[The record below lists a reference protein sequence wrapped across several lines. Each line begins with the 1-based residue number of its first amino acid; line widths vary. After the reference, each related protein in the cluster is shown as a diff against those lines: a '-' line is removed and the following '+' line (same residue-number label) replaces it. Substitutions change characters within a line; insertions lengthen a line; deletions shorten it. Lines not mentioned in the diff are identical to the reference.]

1 MIAGTPSA
9 SRWPPTPRRA
19 ARRSRRRRPGRRYR
33 RRGARRRDRCRAPT
47 LTRASAAT
55 RRALPRGSE
64 GRIGERF
71 SAGLERLVASGIS
84 VAAEALDDI
93 AGSLG
98 IDQRRPPPTTPPPP
112 DDDDGDADAAA
123 PSAAPADAADATAAT
138 PPTAAVAE
146 APATEGARPAKG
158 VIERLFSRLA
168 PSTAADEWRRLMGA
182 GDDAPAPALELD
194 ARTRRLIAR
203 GVPPQWRG
211 RVWHA
216 LLCRAA
222 SRRGDPALLA
232 ALHDS
237 GYYALLL
244 RRRARATHAEVR
256 ELIRKDARRTFGDHR
271 DARKLQASTRRVL
284 DAYSHRNPRVGYCQ
298 SMNFLAATLLLFL
311 PEHAAFWTLCAIVEL
326 ALPAG
331 FYATQLHGV
340 TVELR
345 LLSDLLSRSHG
356 ALLAHLQRAGV
367 GFEMAC
373 SRWLMC
379 AFITVLPLAHTL
391 RLWDL
396 LLLDAAAKGGT
407 STVPLLVCLG
417 LLQLS
422 ESKLLATSDA
432 DALRML
438 LLELPQS
445 LSPSQ
450 LDELVDSVA
459 RVVERA
465 STGADLL
472 QEQVAP
478 LRARHTRVVEA
489 ELLLREAA
497 DNPQTGSPTRTD
509 AEADAE
515 QDSVATSPDSG
526 QPHTSVGVPAASL
539 DGGAAISAASPRRPA
554 PQPSLAREL
563 EALRAAMAIETRG
576 AISGLSLF
584 QRG

>member
-1 MIAGTPSA
+1 
-9 SRWPPTPRRA
+9 
-19 ARRSRRRRPGRRYR
+19 
-33 RRGARRRDRCRAPT
+33 
-47 LTRASAAT
+47 
-55 RRALPRGSE
+55 
-64 GRIGERF
+64 
-71 SAGLERLVASGIS
+71 
-84 VAAEALDDI
+84 
-93 AGSLG
+93 
-98 IDQRRPPPTTPPPP
+98 
-112 DDDDGDADAAA
+112 
-123 PSAAPADAADATAAT
+123 
-138 PPTAAVAE
+138 
-146 APATEGARPAKG
+146 
-158 VIERLFSRLA
+158 
-168 PSTAADEWRRLMGA
+168 MGA

-396 LLLDAAAKGGT
+396 LMLDAAAKGGT

-422 ESKLLATSDA
+422 ESKLLATHDA

-509 AEADAE
+509 AEACLLYTTDAA
-515 QDSVATSPDSG
+515 DDCVT
-526 QPHTSVGVPAASL
+526 V
-539 DGGAAISAASPRRPA
+539 
-554 PQPSLAREL
+554 
-563 EALRAAMAIETRG
+563 
-576 AISGLSLF
+576 
-584 QRG
+584 